1 MNLVTIFKSVSVRT
15 SFVAVWLHSNLT
27 LSDTMVAVTAPNT
40 ILGLV
45 PAGRTDLSI
54 PLNRISRIDV
64 STKFG
69 PGSLLVAAV
78 CVLVAIFLEPALAT
92 GFWLLAL
99 VALVTSYRIELLIT
113 DVAGEV
119 RGVDVSPLDR
129 RKVESFM
136 ASINARFTDL

>member
-1 MNLVTIFKSVSVRT
+1 MTIFRAVSVRT
-15 SFVAVWLHSNLT
+15 SVAAVWLHSNLT
-27 LSDTMVAVTAPNT
+27 LSDTMVAATAPNT

-45 PAGRTDLSI
+45 PAGRTDLSM
-54 PLNRISRIDV
+54 PLNRISRMNV

-69 PGSLLVAAV
+69 PGSLLVTSV
-78 CVLVAIFLEPALAT
+78 CVLVATYLEPALAT

-99 VALVTSYRIELLIT
+99 VALVTNYRMEFVIT

-129 RKVESFM
+129 GEAELFV
-136 ASINARFTDL
+136 ASVNARFDDL